1 MRQNWQNL
9 VISSIEK
16 VRRKKELRAKVFGL
30 SECLKVCYLLKI
42 NAEEQLDLWI
52 MGERRVKMS
61 LVFDILI

>member
-9 VISSIEK
+9 VITSIEK
-16 VRRKKELRAKVFGL
+16 VRRKKELRAKVSGL